1 MLSVL
6 SVVPRIRIYLIPP
19 FRFSSA
25 MSIRAFCTA
34 ALLLAATALSSH
46 AEMRAAW
53 VASVY
58 NINFPSRPGLSASAQ
73 KAEIARICEIAQRCN
88 LNALMV
94 QVRPES
100 DALYESSY
108 EPWSRFLTGVQGK
121 DPGYDPLETFIIEGR
136 KRGIDIHAWINPYRA
151 ATSSSGLSS
160 SHPARGR
167 LANQTRKLK
176 RMLWLD
182 PTEPAVQEHVIRVV
196 EDIVK
201 RYPVAGVHLDD
212 YFFPYPETYSGSFPD
227 SAAFQQYRDEG
238 GRLDRADWRRANVN
252 TLVRRLGETV
262 RRARRGA
269 QFGISPFGIYSIGA
283 TPGVKAGLDALNQL
297 YCDPVA
303 WIREGWVDYLSP
315 QLYWDDAGPQ
325 SFSALLRWW
334 RNPKIN
340 PKGIPIIPGVAI
352 DRLTSK
358 GRSTKEIARQLD
370 LTNSIGPR
378 AGVGFILWD
387 FDPLLKNTK
396 NIREIVA
403 DH

>member
-1 MLSVL
+1 M
-6 SVVPRIRIYLIPP
+6 PT
-19 FRFSSA
+19 
-25 MSIRAFCTA
+25 RAFFIA
-34 ALLLAATALSSH
+34 ALLLAAALPAS

-73 KAEIARICEIAQRCN
+73 KAEIVRICEVAKQAK

-100 DALYESSY
+100 DALYESRY

-160 SHPARGR
+160 SHPSRGS

-176 RMLWLD
+176 KMLWLD

-201 RYPVAGVHLDD
+201 RYPVAGIHLDD
-212 YFFPYPETYSGSFPD
+212 YFFPYPETYNGSFPD
-227 SAAFQQYRDEG
+227 SAAYQNYQDEG

-252 TLVRRLGETV
+252 QLVRRLGDTV

-269 QFGISPFGIYSIGA
+269 QFGISPFGIYTIGA
-283 TPGVKAGLDALNQL
+283 TPGVKAGLDALNDL

-303 WIREGWVDYLSP
+303 WLREGWVDYLAP

-334 RNPKIN
+334 RNPDVN
-340 PKGIPIIPGVAI
+340 PKGVPIIPGIDI
-352 DRLTSK
+352 DRLGSR
-358 GRSTKEIARQLD
+358 GRSAKEIARQLD
-370 LTNSIGPR
+370 LTESIGPR
-378 AGVGFILWD
+378 AGQGFILWD
-387 FDPLLKNTK
+387 FSPLLKDTK
-396 NIREIVA
+396 NVRAIVA

>member
-1 MLSVL
+1 M
-6 SVVPRIRIYLIPP
+6 P
-19 FRFSSA
+19 
-25 MSIRAFCTA
+25 IRAFLTA
-34 ALLLAATALSSH
+34 ALLLATTAI
-46 AEMRAAW
+46 AAQAKEMRAAW

-73 KAEIARICEIAQRCN
+73 KAEIVRICEIAQKSG

-100 DALYESSY
+100 DALYESRY

-121 DPGYDPLETFIIEGR
+121 NPGYDPLETFILEGR

-160 SHPARGR
+160 NHPTRGL
-167 LANQTRKLK
+167 LAGETRKLK
-176 RMLWLD
+176 KMLWLD

-227 SAAFQQYRDEG
+227 SAAYQQYQDEG
-238 GRLDRADWRRANVN
+238 GTLDRADWRRANVN
-252 TLVRRLGETV
+252 QLVRRLGDTV

-269 QFGISPFGIYSIGA
+269 QFGISPFGIYTKGQPSD
-283 TPGVKAGLDALNQL
+283 VKAGLDALNQL

-325 SFSALLRWW
+325 SFSSLLRWW
-334 RNPKIN
+334 RSPKVN
-340 PKGIPIIPGVAI
+340 PKGIPIIPGIAI

-358 GRSTKEIARQLD
+358 GRSASEISRQLD
-370 LTNSIGPR
+370 LAKSIGPR

-387 FDPLLKNTK
+387 FEPLLKNTK
-396 NIREIVA
+396 GIRDIVV